1 MSLFILKYGLLHR
14 LTQHKGFALW
24 AHQIFYFAETSFMLG
39 MLESTIIRPLKAK
52 NKKGVGKL

>member
-1 MSLFILKYGLLHR
+1 MSLFILEYGLLHR
-14 LTQHKGFALW
+14 LTQYKGFALW

-39 MLESTIIRPLKAK
+39 TLESTAIRPLKAK